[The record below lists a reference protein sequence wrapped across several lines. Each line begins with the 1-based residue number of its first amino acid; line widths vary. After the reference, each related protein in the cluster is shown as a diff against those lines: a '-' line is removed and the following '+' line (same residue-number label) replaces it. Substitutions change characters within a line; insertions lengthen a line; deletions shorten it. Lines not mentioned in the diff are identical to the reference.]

1 MLANHDKTWQ
11 KVSLISLEWSTL
23 NSKTKTQVRD
33 EKNVLQAVSFD
44 WYSIDT
50 CDFRSIKNRI
60 SAKISKR
67 KKPITW
73 LFEAQ
78 IVSHFF

>member
-1 MLANHDKTWQ
+1 MT
-11 KVSLISLEWSTL
+11 
-23 NSKTKTQVRD
+23 KTKSHWFRMVYIEVKDKKTHVRD
-33 EKNVLQAVSFD
+33 EKNELQSVLFD

-67 KKPITW
+67 KKPIT
-73 LFEAQ
+73 
-78 IVSHFF
+78 